1 MPDAPGTRSALV
13 GTVSRKGVEPA
24 HGRPGRPEQGGCG
37 AGNNAATGRCG
48 EICCFHERAANPFP
62 ETPCTGGF
70 PVKPIILG
78 KIIGFGVSDFNE
90 IGHRPKSRF

>member
-1 MPDAPGTRSALV
+1 MSMSSPAPGSA
-13 GTVSRKGVEPA
+13 
-24 HGRPGRPEQGGCG
+24 
-37 AGNNAATGRCG
+37 AAKS
-48 EICCFHERAANPFP
+48 FF
-62 ETPCTGGF
+62 ETLYASGF

>member
-1 MPDAPGTRSALV
+1 MSRAPDGYWLLV
-13 GTVSRKGVEPA
+13 SGLPVP
-24 HGRPGRPEQGGCG
+24 
-37 AGNNAATGRCG
+37 TGSEVLLCG
-48 EICCFHERAANPFP
+48 ETCCFYESAARQHQTSKPFSEP
-62 ETPCTGGF
+62 PYAVGF